1 MEHTGTVEKALEIL
15 QHLHRAG
22 SARGVSEIGRSLG
35 LPRSTT
41 HRLLQALGR
50 CRLVEREGA
59 GRYRNGIGLVALG
72 RGVLERESLVTLAR
86 PLLEETADLLH
97 ETSFLAAARGG
108 RIFVLDKQ
116 EGGGLLRVA
125 PGVGDEVPAHATG
138 VGKLYLAFAPDEV
151 AVAAASIAA
160 PGARAA
166 LRSEVE
172 RVRLRGW
179 ARNRD
184 EWVDGLA
191 GVAAPIFAARDLVA
205 VLAAA
210 GPSSRVRPEDEPR
223 FAEQLLAAA
232 GRISEQLG
240 RDRAGA

>member
-1 MEHTGTVEKALEIL
+1 MEHSGTVEKALEIL
-15 QHLHRAG
+15 QHLHQVGA
-22 SARGVSEIGRSLG
+22 ARGVSEIGRSLG

-50 CRLVEREGA
+50 RRLVECEGA

-86 PLLEETADLLH
+86 PLLEETAALLQ

-125 PGVGDEVPAHATG
+125 PGVGDEVPAHLTG

-151 AVAAASIAA
+151 AAAASTAA
-160 PGARAA
+160 PGAREA
-166 LRSEVE
+166 LQREVE
-172 RVRLRGW
+172 RARQRGW

-184 EWVDGLA
+184 EWANGLA
-191 GVAAPIFAARDLVA
+191 GVAAPIFAARGLVGA
-205 VLAAA
+205 VAAA
-210 GPSSRVRPEDEPR
+210 GPSSRLRPEDEPR
-223 FAEQLLAAA
+223 FAEQLLGAA
-232 GRISEQLG
+232 GRISAQLG

>member
-1 MEHTGTVEKALEIL
+1 MEHSGTVEKALEIL
-15 QHLHRAG
+15 QHLHQVGA
-22 SARGVSEIGRSLG
+22 ARGVSEIGRSLG

-50 CRLVEREGA
+50 RRLVECEGA

-138 VGKLYLAFAPDEV
+138 VGKLYLAFAMRKPLPLLCWGG
-151 AVAAASIAA
+151 ASKRGRTRPP
-160 PGARAA
+160 PG
-166 LRSEVE
+166 L
-172 RVRLRGW
+172 
-179 ARNRD
+179 
-184 EWVDGLA
+184 
-191 GVAAPIFAARDLVA
+191 
-205 VLAAA
+205 
-210 GPSSRVRPEDEPR
+210 GPEP
-223 FAEQLLAAA
+223 
-232 GRISEQLG
+232 G
-240 RDRAGA
+240 

>member
-1 MEHTGTVEKALEIL
+1 MEHSGTVEKALEIL
-15 QHLHRAG
+15 QHLHQVGA
-22 SARGVSEIGRSLG
+22 ARGVSEIGRSLG

-50 CRLVEREGA
+50 RRLVECAGA

-86 PLLEETADLLH
+86 PLLEETAALLQ

-125 PGVGDEVPAHATG
+125 PGVGDEVPAHLTG

-151 AVAAASIAA
+151 AAASTAA
-160 PGARAA
+160 PGAREA
-166 LRSEVE
+166 LQREVE
-172 RVRLRGW
+172 RARRRGW

-191 GVAAPIFAARDLVA
+191 GVAAPIFAARGLVGA
-205 VLAAA
+205 VAAA
-210 GPSSRVRPEDEPR
+210 GPSSRLRPEDEPR
-223 FAEQLLAAA
+223 FAEQLLGAA
-232 GRISEQLG
+232 GRISAQLG